1 MTTST
6 TRSIVPFTLK
16 NGNAFELLTG
26 FRLAAREAGCAQEVV
41 MQTVVEAMSG
51 DYEHLHATL
60 AQWCLTEPMKG
71 ATK

>member
-6 TRSIVPFTLK
+6 TRSIVPFTLT
-16 NGNAFELLTG
+16 NGNAFELLAG
-26 FRLAAREAGCAQEVV
+26 FRLAARAVGWAPEVV

-51 DYEHLHATL
+51 DNEHLHATL

>member
-16 NGNAFELLTG
+16 NGSAFELLAG
-26 FRLAAREAGCAQEVV
+26 FRLAAREVGWAQEVV

-60 AQWCLTEPMKG
+60 AEWCLTEPMKG